1 MTKLVFIV
9 YLQKGLNHLFVRVAE
24 RLCACGSVCLRCVS
38 AAASEGVR
46 ANVVLNVN
54 FFGLRFSHS
63 ACRLKCLFGCN
74 LAQ

>member
-1 MTKLVFIV
+1 MWECV
-9 YLQKGLNHLFVRVAE
+9 
-24 RLCACGSVCLRCVS
+24 SPCVS